1 MKEWSIDNM
10 GITNGAIDLGQSMP
24 FYPEYAFNNTYNKPL
39 ISEDMYLGAKNN
51 YTKEGGCQN
60 LIARCRA
67 LGKEGDPD
75 FKGNNETVNTAC
87 QLATSYC
94 MINVASGVLFQGV
107 SLNPDNNFP
116 LWKLTGWNP

>member
-1 MKEWSIDNM
+1 M

-24 FYPEYAFNNTYNKPL
+24 FYPEYAFNNTYKKPL

-51 YTKEGGCQN
+51 YTKEGGCQD

-67 LGKEGDPD
+67 LGREGDPAS
-75 FKGNNETVNTAC
+75 KGNNETVNTAC

-94 MINVASGVLFQGV
+94 MIYVASGVLFQGV
-107 SLNPDNNFP
+107 SLISDNHFA
-116 LWKLTGWNP
+116 LLKLTGCNF